1 MLTYWYLH
9 YESDLQLIIVNLDP
23 DGEPSCT
30 VIIVTAG
37 IVIVVQFIIN
47 FALWTE
53 PLSWVLKS

>member
-1 MLTYWYLH
+1 MLTYWYFH

-23 DGEPSCT
+23 DEEPSCT
-30 VIIVTAG
+30 VIVVTAG
-37 IVIVVQFIIN
+37 IVIVVQFIIS